1 MLGKLSLNPQVK
13 WKLTI
18 IERNL
23 SIHNWINL
31 TLEAQDGVLDEVL
44 EIMNLLPS
52 LEFQH
57 LFAFLKDIFDIAD
70 ESLNSKIKHI
80 LMCNFCRVQLPS
92 TSRLLQPQ
100 RTALANETDCS
111 FRQRNPIR
119 LFIRQPFTES
129 DEVQKEMIQG
139 VLNLIDEA
147 NGKPYSLNVLTGLVA
162 QSANTF
168 RQSFEDE
175 TGINFNYCNF
185 RSQRLRLLREAD
197 AMVIIRTNLSG
208 NRSRGGTSCA

>member
-1 MLGKLSLNPQVK
+1 M
-13 WKLTI
+13 
-18 IERNL
+18 
-23 SIHNWINL
+23 
-31 TLEAQDGVLDEVL
+31 

-57 LFAFLKDIFDIAD
+57 LFESFKKLFEIAD
-70 ESLNSKIKHI
+70 ESIKSKIKHI
-80 LMCNFCRVQLPS
+80 LACNFCRVQLFS
-92 TSRLLQPQ
+92 TSRLPQPQ
-100 RTALANETDCS
+100 RTALVNERDCS
-111 FRQRNPIR
+111 FRQRGPIR

-162 QSANTF
+162 QSASPF

-175 TGINFNYCNF
+175 TGINFNPCNF
-185 RSQRLRLLREAD
+185 RSHRLRLLREAD
-197 AMVIIRTNLSG
+197 AMIIIRTNLSESG
-208 NRSRGGTSCA
+208 AFEVAYNVFGGKKIPMFFAI